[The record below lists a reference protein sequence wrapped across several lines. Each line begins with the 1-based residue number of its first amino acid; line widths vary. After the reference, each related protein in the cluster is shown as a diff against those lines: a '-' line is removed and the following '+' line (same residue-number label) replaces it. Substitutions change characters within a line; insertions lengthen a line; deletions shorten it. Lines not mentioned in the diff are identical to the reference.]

1 MTQLEQVVNEHF
13 AGPALDKK
21 KLELVKD
28 ESTSAKNEGT
38 GNEKGPGGGT
48 QARAVNDAPQK
59 WDDRP
64 THWP

>member
-1 MTQLEQVVNEHF
+1 VNEHF

-38 GNEKGPGGGT
+38 GTVKGSGGGT
-48 QARAVNDAPQK
+48 QPRAVNDTPQK
-59 WDDRP
+59 WGDRP